1 MSELMTLRDFFRHYF
16 LTFIGGVFAAYF
28 SLALAVALAFVTY
41 FRDAP
46 MAQVGLKIMSA
57 GALLILLTVHSNF
70 MILRG
75 RPSWVWVM
83 VGIYVAC
90 LLFVVPMV
98 QFQPH
103 KVLYGLALLFPLLG
117 LLTLNSKVQREM
129 RTKLVGIRRIRQA
142 VKSTVRS
149 SSRM

>member
-1 MSELMTLRDFFRHYF
+1 MTLRDFFRQYF
-16 LTFIGGVFAAYF
+16 LTFLGGVFAAYF

-41 FRDAP
+41 FRDVP
-46 MAQVGLKIMSA
+46 LAQVGLKIMLV

-83 VGIYVAC
+83 VGIYLAC
-90 LLFVVPMV
+90 LVFVVPMV
-98 QFQPH
+98 QYQPH
-103 KVLYGLALLFPLLG
+103 KVLYGLALLFPFLG

-129 RTKLVGIRRIRQA
+129 RTKLVGIRRIRQS
-142 VKSTVRS
+142 VKSTARS

>member
-1 MSELMTLRDFFRHYF
+1 MSELMTLRDFFRQYF
-16 LTFIGGVFAAYF
+16 LTFMGGVFAACF

-46 MAQVGLKIMSA
+46 IAQVGLKIMSV

-75 RPSWVWVM
+75 KPSWAWVM
-83 VGIYVAC
+83 VGIYIAC
-90 LLFVVPMV
+90 LLFVFPM
-98 QFQPH
+98 FQYQPQM
-103 KVLYGLALLFPLLG
+103 LLFGLAVLFPLLG
-117 LLTLNSKVQREM
+117 LLTLNSKRQREM
-129 RTKLVGIRRIRQA
+129 RAKLVGIRRIRQS

-149 SSRM
+149 SGRR

>member
-1 MSELMTLRDFFRHYF
+1 MNELMTLRDFFRHYF
-16 LTFIGGVFAAYF
+16 LTFLGGVFAAYF

-41 FRDAP
+41 FRDVP
-46 MAQVGLKIMSA
+46 LAQVGLKIMSA

-90 LLFVVPMV
+90 LLFVVPMI

-103 KVLYGLALLFPLLG
+103 KILYGLALLFPLLG

-129 RTKLVGIRRIRQA
+129 RQKLLEIRHLRQA
-142 VKSTVRS
+142 VIAKRKTG
-149 SSRM
+149 

>member
-1 MSELMTLRDFFRHYF
+1 MNELMTLRDFFRHYF
-16 LTFIGGVFAAYF
+16 LTFLGGVFAAYF

-41 FRDAP
+41 FRDVP
-46 MAQVGLKIMSA
+46 LAQVGLKIMLV

-83 VGIYVAC
+83 VGIYLAC
-90 LLFVVPMV
+90 LVFVVPMV
-98 QFQPH
+98 QYQPH
-103 KVLYGLALLFPLLG
+103 KVLYGLALLFPFLG

-129 RTKLVGIRRIRQA
+129 RTKLVGIRRIRQS
-142 VKSTVRS
+142 VKSTARS

>member
-1 MSELMTLRDFFRHYF
+1 MNELMTLRDFFRQYF
-16 LTFIGGVFAAYF
+16 LTFLGGVFAAYF

-41 FRDAP
+41 FRDVP
-46 MAQVGLKIMSA
+46 LAQVGLKIMLV

-90 LLFVVPMV
+90 LLFVLPMV
-98 QFQPH
+98 QYQPH

-129 RTKLVGIRRIRQA
+129 RQKLLEIRYLRQA
-142 VKSTVRS
+142 VIAADKKR
-149 SSRM
+149 

>member
-1 MSELMTLRDFFRHYF
+1 MNELMTLRDFFRQYF
-16 LTFIGGVFAAYF
+16 LTFLGGVFAAYF

-41 FRDAP
+41 FRDVP
-46 MAQVGLKIMSA
+46 LAQVGLKIMLV

-70 MILRG
+70 MISRG

-83 VGIYVAC
+83 VGIYLAC
-90 LLFVVPMV
+90 LVFVVPMV
-98 QFQPH
+98 QYQPH
-103 KVLYGLALLFPLLG
+103 KVLYGLALLFPFLG

-129 RTKLVGIRRIRQA
+129 RTKLVGIRRIRQS
-142 VKSTVRS
+142 VKSTARS

>member
-16 LTFIGGVFAAYF
+16 LTFIVGVFAAYF

-41 FRDAP
+41 FRDAQI
-46 MAQVGLKIMSA
+46 AQVGLKIMSA

-83 VGIYVAC
+83 VGVYVGC
-90 LLFVVPMV
+90 LLFVFPMV
-98 QFQPH
+98 QYQPQ
-103 KVLYGLALLFPLLG
+103 KVLFGLALLFPLFG
-117 LLTLNSKVQREM
+117 LLTLNSKAQRKM
-129 RTKLVGIRRIRQA
+129 RQKLLEIRQLRQA
-142 VKSTVRS
+142 MIARHKAR
-149 SSRM
+149 

>member
-1 MSELMTLRDFFRHYF
+1 MSELMTLRDFFRQYF
-16 LTFIGGVFAAYF
+16 LTFLGGVFAAYF

-46 MAQVGLKIMSA
+46 MAQVGLKIMLV

-83 VGIYVAC
+83 VGIYLGC
-90 LLFVVPMV
+90 LLFVLPMV
-98 QFQPH
+98 QYQPH
-103 KVLYGLALLFPLLG
+103 KVLYGLALLFPFLG
-117 LLTLNSKVQREM
+117 LLTLNSKAQREM
-129 RTKLVGIRRIRQA
+129 RIKLVGIRRIRQS

>member
-1 MSELMTLRDFFRHYF
+1 MNELMTLRDFFRQYF
-16 LTFIGGVFAAYF
+16 LTFLGGVFAAYF
-28 SLALAVALAFVTY
+28 SLALAVALALVTY
-41 FRDAP
+41 FRDVP
-46 MAQVGLKIMSA
+46 LAQVGLKIMLV

-83 VGIYVAC
+83 VGIYLAC
-90 LLFVVPMV
+90 LVFVVPMV
-98 QFQPH
+98 QYQPH
-103 KVLYGLALLFPLLG
+103 KVLYGLALLFPFLG

-129 RTKLVGIRRIRQA
+129 RTKLVGIRRIRQS
-142 VKSTVRS
+142 VKSTARS

>member
-1 MSELMTLRDFFRHYF
+1 MNELMTLRDFFRHYF
-16 LTFIGGVFAAYF
+16 LTFLGGVFAAYF

-41 FRDAP
+41 FRDVP
-46 MAQVGLKIMSA
+46 MAQVGLKIILV

-83 VGIYVAC
+83 VGIYVVC
-90 LLFVVPMV
+90 LLFVFPMV
-98 QFQPH
+98 QYQPH
-103 KVLYGLALLFPLLG
+103 KVLYGLALLFPFLG

-129 RTKLVGIRRIRQA
+129 RTKLVGIRRLREA
-142 VKSTVRS
+142 VIAQRKAR
-149 SSRM
+149 

>member
-1 MSELMTLRDFFRHYF
+1 MNELMTLRDFFRQYF
-16 LTFIGGVFAAYF
+16 LAFMGGVFAACF
-28 SLALAVALAFVTY
+28 SLALAAALAFITY

-46 MAQVGLKIMSA
+46 IAQVGLKIMSA

-90 LLFVVPMV
+90 LLFVVPMI

-103 KVLYGLALLFPLLG
+103 KILYGLALLFPLLG

-129 RTKLVGIRRIRQA
+129 RQKLLEIRHLRQA
-142 VKSTVRS
+142 VIAKRKTG
-149 SSRM
+149 

>member
-1 MSELMTLRDFFRHYF
+1 MSELMTLRDFFRQYF
-16 LTFIGGVFAAYF
+16 LTFMGGVFAACF
-28 SLALAVALAFVTY
+28 SMAFAVALAFVTY

-46 MAQVGLKIMSA
+46 IAQVGLKIMSV

-75 RPSWVWVM
+75 KPSWAWVM
-83 VGIYVAC
+83 VGIYIAC

-98 QFQPH
+98 QYQPH

-117 LLTLNSKVQREM
+117 LLTLSSKVQREM
-129 RTKLVGIRRIRQA
+129 RKKLSEIRHLRQA
-142 VKSTVRS
+142 AIAKHKTL
-149 SSRM
+149 